1 MSVKDLIMRLR
12 IEEDN
17 KLSKKRVNFYSM
29 FCRENMIKQVVKSH
43 NKKKRC
49 LFWITKVFL
58 RNSLSNALYI
68 TRLDIKSKNI

>member
-49 LFWITKVFL
+49 LF
-58 RNSLSNALYI
+58 
-68 TRLDIKSKNI
+68 